1 MYLFLMSWD
10 GLPFII
16 RDAIDQ
22 KVWLGYQKSLKI
34 SMYRRNDKDKDENE
48 SRWIV

>member
-22 KVWLGYQKSLKI
+22 KVWLGYQKSLKVTTKFGAMTRI
-34 SMYRRNDKDKDENE
+34 KIKIDK
-48 SRWIV
+48 